1 MRLRL
6 FPMKSYREW
15 SIKTKLLAMTG
26 LLLLCS
32 VFFES
37 YLSYTR
43 YTRDFQRQSSEK
55 VQQIL
60 DQVALNIDTYLDD
73 LYRLTLYPYR
83 NERIMQALEE
93 PPGGTELEQLEKRR
107 LIESFLEEIMI
118 YPRGDIARVSVVT
131 DEIYSSSRL
140 PTKLVPDE
148 RLEEYDW
155 YRQALATQEYIFV
168 PDSGSVSGGRVG
180 SVRTFSVVKQL
191 RSISNSQII
200 LGVIKADADYSGIID
215 ILEKAEMGQDGG
227 LYIVDAAG
235 EFVYASTEQ
244 HKAAALGALQGFT
257 HSKDGYV
264 LNTAEVPRIGWT
276 VVAVSSVLE
285 MNREAIDT
293 RNKALLFSVGGAL
306 IALLALIA
314 LTRHF
319 LKPLLLIVKLM
330 KEVELGRL
338 DVTFQSSR
346 RDEIGYLGS
355 AFNRLVGRIGVMLQE
370 NTALVKEVYESKLL
384 QQEAQINALFNQ
396 IRPHF
401 IFNTLNL
408 ISLSMQSG
416 KQEKAIEHIN
426 ALSSI
431 LRGMSQWDKEM
442 PLQKEVELLHAY
454 LGIQSSRYEGR
465 LSYTVHIDPSL
476 YPHHVPAL
484 LLQPLVENAVVHVCE
499 RRKEPTVISI
509 TSKLLPGKLLL
520 EVRDNGP
527 GMDEETL
534 GALRRRL
541 EAMEQPAVAAGTRTG
556 IGLVNVNKRIKARYG
571 SAYGLSVESGM
582 GLGTVFTITIPYGGT
597 EERTHVQI
605 ADR

>member
-1 MRLRL
+1 MRI
-6 FPMKSYREW
+6 FPMRSYREW

-26 LLLLCS
+26 LLLLSS

-43 YTRDFQRQSSEK
+43 YTRDFQHQSSEK

-60 DQVALNIDTYLDD
+60 DQVTLNVDTYLDD

-118 YPRGDIARVSVVT
+118 YPRGDIVRVSVVT

-148 RLEEYDW
+148 KLEEYDW
-155 YRQALATQEYIFV
+155 YKQALATQEYIFV
-168 PDSGSVSGGRVG
+168 PDSGSAAGGRAG

-191 RSISNSQII
+191 RSISNTQIT

-215 ILEKAEMGQDGG
+215 ILEKAEMGRVGG
-227 LYIVDAAG
+227 LYIVDANG
-235 EFVYASTEQ
+235 DFVYASAES
-244 HKAAALGALQGFT
+244 HKDAALGALRT
-257 HSKDGYV
+257 SAAISDGY
-264 LNTAEVPRIGWT
+264 LLSRASVPRIGWT
-276 VVAVSSVLE
+276 VVAVNSVSE

-293 RNKALLFSVGGAL
+293 RNRALLVSMGGAL
-306 IALLALIA
+306 IALLALIV

-319 LKPLLLIVKLM
+319 LKPLLSIVKLM

-346 RDEIGYLGS
+346 RDEIGYLGY
-355 AFNRLVGRIGVMLQE
+355 AFNRLVGRIGGMLRE

-416 KQEKAIEHIN
+416 KQDKAIEHIN

-465 LSYTVHIDPSL
+465 LSYSIEIVPAL
-476 YPHHVPAL
+476 FGHHVPAL
-484 LLQPLVENAVVHVCE
+484 LLQPIVENAVVHACE
-499 RRKEPTVISI
+499 RRKEPTSI
-509 TSKLLPGKLLL
+509 AVTSAVLPGKLLL
-520 EVRDNGP
+520 QVQDNGP
-527 GMDEETL
+527 GMDDATL
-534 GALRRRL
+534 DALRGKIGQQ
-541 EAMEQPAVAAGTRTG
+541 EQPAGGSQALTG
-556 IGLVNVNKRIKARYG
+556 IGLVNVNKRIKAKYG
-571 SAYGLSVESGM
+571 SEYGLTVESARNR
-582 GLGTVFTITIPYGGT
+582 GTVVSITIPYSGT
-597 EERTHVQI
+597 EDCQHVQI
-605 ADR
+605 VDR